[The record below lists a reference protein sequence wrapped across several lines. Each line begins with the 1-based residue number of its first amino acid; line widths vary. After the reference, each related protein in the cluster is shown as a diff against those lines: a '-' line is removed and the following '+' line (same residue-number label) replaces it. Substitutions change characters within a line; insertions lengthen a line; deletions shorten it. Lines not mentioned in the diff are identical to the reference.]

1 MPGLLLLDGNSL
13 TYRAF
18 FALPTNLAT
27 ASGQVTNAVVGFTS
41 MLATLLRE
49 HEPDGIAVAFDLP
62 GRTFR
67 HERLAS
73 YKANREKQP
82 DILYEQLAIVRDLV
96 ESLGLVV
103 VDAEGFEADD
113 VLATLATTARDAGR
127 DVTVVTGDRDAFQLV
142 EDPHVKVLYNL
153 RGVSEYALY
162 DESGI
167 RERTGVRPRDY
178 VAYAA
183 LRGDKSDNLPGVPG
197 VGAKTA
203 ARLINE
209 HGGLDGVFAAA
220 DGQTP
225 KLSQNLHEFE
235 DLARMNEELM
245 VLVRDVPLGLSAADL
260 LRRPVDTERANDLFD
275 RLELQTAR
283 TRLA

>member
-1 MPGLLLLDGNSL
+1 VPGLLLLDGNSL

-18 FALPTNLAT
+18 FALPTDLAT

-209 HGGLDGVFAAA
+209 HGGLDELTEKMTEIVVDRSVLFLWVLRIENSWFVVFAYI
-220 DGQTP
+220 
-225 KLSQNLHEFE
+225 
-235 DLARMNEELM
+235 
-245 VLVRDVPLGLSAADL
+245 
-260 LRRPVDTERANDLFD
+260 
-275 RLELQTAR
+275 
-283 TRLA
+283 